1 MDCAGENKV
10 TVTQSLKKM
19 QNHPLIALQE
29 WGDSPNFTK
38 REVGFCA
45 RWCLDNLCELSH
57 LTEFFLTRNAST
69 KQTTTKLQIMVTPI
83 ATDVCYLSKQIC
95 FKLEKIFWFMSEI
108 QYVWLDKKRNNNVVI
123 ENPFLGE
130 LCVCIFHT
138 RAKTTNNKTHT
149 ILTYT
154 LFLLIQHICTHAHVH
169 THTCEM
175 CANNK
180 ASFFF

>member
-83 ATDVCYLSKQIC
+83 ATDVCYLSKQ
-95 FKLEKIFWFMSEI
+95 
-108 QYVWLDKKRNNNVVI
+108 N
-123 ENPFLGE
+123 
-130 LCVCIFHT
+130 
-138 RAKTTNNKTHT
+138 
-149 ILTYT
+149 
-154 LFLLIQHICTHAHVH
+154 LF
-169 THTCEM
+169 
-175 CANNK
+175 
-180 ASFFF
+180 